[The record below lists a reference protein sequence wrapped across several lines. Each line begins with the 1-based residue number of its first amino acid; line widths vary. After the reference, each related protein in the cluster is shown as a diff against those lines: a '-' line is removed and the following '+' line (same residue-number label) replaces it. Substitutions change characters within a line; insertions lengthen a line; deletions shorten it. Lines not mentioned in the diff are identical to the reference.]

1 MEPIFPFLH
10 YIGQHGEEQVF
21 KVRGNVPN
29 LAQAQPVTPPQ
40 CHPHHCP
47 PPHGMIWTRNSTG
60 LPAQHPSPHPTCQF
74 IPDLSLNFSQ
84 GLWRKAQRGTRPGG
98 CSSVSLFSEF
108 TAAHTSSASCSLTGI
123 LHTELLPTFLHLMVL
138 AIVFHLLHM
147 LSRQCS

>member
-47 PPHGMIWTRNSTG
+47 PPHGPGPGTPLGS
-60 LPAQHPSPHPTCQF
+60 QHSIHHLIQLANLFQTSARISPRVCGERPREEPGQGVVAVF
-74 IPDLSLNFSQ
+74 LFSLSLQ
-84 GLWRKAQRGTRPGG
+84 HHTHPELLA
-98 CSSVSLFSEF
+98 VSLVFF
-108 TAAHTSSASCSLTGI
+108 TLNCFPPFFI
-123 LHTELLPTFLHLMVL
+123 L
-138 AIVFHLLHM
+138 
-147 LSRQCS
+147 